1 MRVSPVV
8 IRRFFPPSWGS
19 GCPEPQPFLDPKLG
33 SARERARALRWGCG
47 RGESDAISR
56 ACRAWLLRV
65 SVHSQFRLSL
75 KAEALLES
83 ESPILENLMSR
94 AELNYEI
101 LLELTNV
108 LTSQRD
114 TESLWQAI
122 ARQIRRVVPWDRAGI
137 VLYDRDVDAF
147 RFYAVVTSSET
158 PVLNRDTL
166 IPKKE
171 SAVGWV
177 YEHRQTHVRPNLHAE
192 QVFFE
197 DTYYLQ
203 EGLGRMINLPLI
215 VHDTCL
221 GTLNIG
227 SVQTGEPDPEDL
239 RFLQL
244 VATQISFAIDHVR
257 AYERIKRLSEQLSR
271 ENEYLAEEVRLSRN
285 LGTMVGESAPFQQVL
300 TLVKA
305 VAPTNT
311 TVLLLGETGT
321 GKELLARAIH
331 DLSPR
336 QAKPFVRVNCAGL
349 PAGLVESE
357 LFGHE
362 RGAFTGA
369 DQRRVGRFELANKG
383 TLFLDEIGEMPLEA
397 QAKLLRVL
405 QDGLVDRVGGTQPV
419 PVDVR
424 IVAATNADL
433 SHAIAK
439 GGFRSDLFYRL
450 HVFPVSIPPLRERRQ
465 DIRLLAQHF
474 LRQAAAKLK
483 RPNVTLDPL
492 SLDRLVKY
500 DWPGNIR
507 ELQSVIERAVILAQ
521 SMTVEIDE
529 RFLPPLNSLREPSRE
544 SPMVPPAQANLVELE
559 RHHILSVLKNT
570 AWRIYGAQGA
580 AQQLGLNPETLRSR
594 LRKLGIKRPTC
605 L

>member
-1 MRVSPVV
+1 
-8 IRRFFPPSWGS
+8 
-19 GCPEPQPFLDPKLG
+19 
-33 SARERARALRWGCG
+33 
-47 RGESDAISR
+47 
-56 ACRAWLLRV
+56 
-65 SVHSQFRLSL
+65 
-75 KAEALLES
+75 
-83 ESPILENLMSR
+83 MSR

-101 LLELTNV
+101 LLELTNL

-122 ARQIRRVVPWDRAGI
+122 AGHIRRVVPWDRAGI

-177 YEHRQTHVRPNLHAE
+177 YEHRQIHVRPNLHAE

-203 EGLGRMINLPLI
+203 EGLGRMINLPLM
-215 VHDTCL
+215 VHDICL

-227 SVQTGEPDPEDL
+227 SVQTGEPNPEDL
-239 RFLQL
+239 KFLQL

-271 ENEYLAEEVRLSRN
+271 ENEYLAEEVKLSRN
-285 LGTMVGESAPFQQVL
+285 LGAMVGASPAFQHVL
-300 TLVKA
+300 DLVKA
-305 VAPTNT
+305 VSLTNT

-331 DLSPR
+331 DSSPR
-336 QAKPFVRVNCAGL
+336 QSKPFVRVNCAGL

-369 DQRRVGRFELANKG
+369 DQRRAGRFELANKG

-405 QDGLVDRVGGTQPV
+405 QDGLIDRVGGTQPV

-424 IVAATNADL
+424 IVAATNANL
-433 SHAIAK
+433 SQAITEGA
-439 GGFRSDLFYRL
+439 FRSDLFYRL
-450 HVFPVSIPPLRERRQ
+450 HVFPISIPPLRERRE
-465 DIRLLAQHF
+465 DIRLLAQYF
-474 LRQAAAKLK
+474 LRQAAIKLK
-483 RPNVTLDPL
+483 RPHVMLAPR
-492 SLDRLVKY
+492 SLDRLERY
-500 DWPGNIR
+500 NWPGNIR
-507 ELQSVIERAVILAQ
+507 ELQSVIERAVILAP
-521 SMTVEIDE
+521 SRIVEMDE
-529 RFLPPLNSLREPSRE
+529 RFLPAVNPVSAPSLEPSML
-544 SPMVPPAQANLVELE
+544 SASHATSLIDVERDHIISILE
-559 RHHILSVLKNT
+559 KT
-570 AWRIYGAQGA
+570 AWRIYGVRGA
-580 AQQLGLNPETLRSR
+580 ARQLGLNPETLRSR
-594 LRKLGIKRPTC
+594 LRKLGIKRSTYS
-605 L
+605 

>member
-1 MRVSPVV
+1 
-8 IRRFFPPSWGS
+8 
-19 GCPEPQPFLDPKLG
+19 
-33 SARERARALRWGCG
+33 
-47 RGESDAISR
+47 
-56 ACRAWLLRV
+56 
-65 SVHSQFRLSL
+65 
-75 KAEALLES
+75 
-83 ESPILENLMSR
+83 MSR

-101 LLELTNV
+101 LLELTN
-108 LTSQRD
+108 LLASQRD
-114 TESLWQAI
+114 TESLWQTI
-122 ARQIRRVVPWDRAGI
+122 AAHIRRVVPWERAGI
-137 VLYDRDVDAF
+137 VLYDRDADGF
-147 RFYAVVTSSET
+147 RFYAVVTSSGA
-158 PVLNRDTL
+158 PVLGDDTL
-166 IPKKE
+166 IPKKD

-177 YEHRQTHVRPNLHAE
+177 YEHRQIHVRPDLHAE

-197 DTYYLQ
+197 DPYYLQ

-239 RFLQL
+239 KFLQL
-244 VATQISFAIDHVR
+244 VATQISFAIDHVH

-271 ENEYLAEEVRLSRN
+271 ENEYLVEEVRLSRN
-285 LGTMVGESAPFQQVL
+285 LGTMVGESPAFQQVL

-331 DLSPR
+331 DSSPR
-336 QAKPFVRVNCAGL
+336 QSKPFVRINCAGL

-369 DQRRVGRFELANKG
+369 NQRRIGRFELANKG

-439 GGFRSDLFYRL
+439 GVFRSDLFYRL
-450 HVFPVSIPPLRERRQ
+450 HVFPVSIPPLRERRR

-474 LRQAAAKLK
+474 LRQAAVKLK
-483 RPNVTLDPL
+483 RPNLILAPL
-492 SLDRLVKY
+492 SLDRLERY
-500 DWPGNIR
+500 NWPGNIR
-507 ELQSVIERAVILAQ
+507 ELQSVIERAAILAP
-521 SMTVEIDE
+521 SRIVEMDE
-529 RFLPPLNSLREPSRE
+529 RFLPSTELLSRPSLEASTCSPSRGT
-544 SPMVPPAQANLVELE
+544 NLIDVERDHIISILE
-559 RHHILSVLKNT
+559 KT
-570 AWRIYGAQGA
+570 AWRIYGVRGA
-580 AQQLGLNPETLRSR
+580 ARQLGLNPETLRSR
-594 LRKLGIKRPTC
+594 LRKFGIKRPTYS
-605 L
+605 

>member
-1 MRVSPVV
+1 
-8 IRRFFPPSWGS
+8 
-19 GCPEPQPFLDPKLG
+19 
-33 SARERARALRWGCG
+33 
-47 RGESDAISR
+47 
-56 ACRAWLLRV
+56 
-65 SVHSQFRLSL
+65 
-75 KAEALLES
+75 
-83 ESPILENLMSR
+83 MSR

-122 ARQIRRVVPWDRAGI
+122 TRQISRVVPWDRAGI
-137 VLYDRDVDAF
+137 VLYDRHVDAF
-147 RFYAVVTSSET
+147 RFYAVVTSSAT

-177 YEHRQTHVRPNLHAE
+177 YEHRQIHVRPNLHSE

-239 RFLQL
+239 KFLQL

-257 AYERIKRLSEQLSR
+257 AYEEIKRLSDQLR
-271 ENEYLAEEVRLSRN
+271 HENEYLAEEVRLSRN
-285 LGTMVGESAPFQQVL
+285 LGTMVGESPPFQQVL
-300 TLVKA
+300 SLVKA

-336 QAKPFVRVNCAGL
+336 HAKPFIRVNCAGL

-424 IVAATNADL
+424 IVAATNANL

-439 GGFRSDLFYRL
+439 GGFRADLFYRL

-465 DIRLLAQHF
+465 DIALLAQHF

-483 RPNVTLDPL
+483 RPNVTLHPR
-492 SLDRLVKY
+492 SLERLAQY
-500 DWPGNIR
+500 NWPGNIR
-507 ELQSVIERAVILAQ
+507 ELQSVIERAVILTQ
-521 SMTVEIDE
+521 SMIIDIDE
-529 RFLPPLNSLREPSRE
+529 RFLPPVNSLSAPSLEASMLHSTRGTTI
-544 SPMVPPAQANLVELE
+544 VEFE
-559 RHHILSVLKNT
+559 RHHILSVLEKT
-570 AWRIYGAQGA
+570 AWRIYGARGA

-594 LRKLGIKRPTC
+594 LRKLGITRPAC
-605 L
+605 P

>member
-1 MRVSPVV
+1 
-8 IRRFFPPSWGS
+8 
-19 GCPEPQPFLDPKLG
+19 
-33 SARERARALRWGCG
+33 
-47 RGESDAISR
+47 
-56 ACRAWLLRV
+56 
-65 SVHSQFRLSL
+65 
-75 KAEALLES
+75 
-83 ESPILENLMSR
+83 LENLMSR

-114 TESLWQAI
+114 TESLWQVI

-177 YEHRQTHVRPNLHAE
+177 YEHRQIHVRPNLHAE

-239 RFLQL
+239 KFLQL

-285 LGTMVGESAPFQQVL
+285 LGTMVGESPPFQQVL

-331 DLSPR
+331 DVSPR
-336 QAKPFVRVNCAGL
+336 QSKPFVRVNCAGL

-369 DQRRVGRFELANKG
+369 DQRRIGRFELANNG

-492 SLDRLVKY
+492 SLDRLANY
-500 DWPGNIR
+500 HWPGNIR
-507 ELQSVIERAVILAQ
+507 ELQSVIERAVILAP
-521 SMTVEIDE
+521 STIVEIDE
-529 RFLPPLNSLREPSRE
+529 RFLPPLRSMGEPSLEPSIPSRAP
-544 SPMVPPAQANLVELE
+544 STSLVDLE
-559 RHHILSVLKNT
+559 RQHIISVLKNT

>member
-1 MRVSPVV
+1 MM
-8 IRRFFPPSWGS
+8 
-19 GCPEPQPFLDPKLG
+19 
-33 SARERARALRWGCG
+33 
-47 RGESDAISR
+47 
-56 ACRAWLLRV
+56 
-65 SVHSQFRLSL
+65 
-75 KAEALLES
+75 
-83 ESPILENLMSR
+83 LMSR

-122 ARQIRRVVPWDRAGI
+122 AGHIRRIVPWDRAGI

-147 RFYAVVTSSET
+147 RFYAVVTSSKT

-166 IPKKE
+166 IPRKD

-177 YEHRQTHVRPNLHAE
+177 YEHRQIHVRPNLHTE

-215 VHDTCL
+215 VQGTCL

-227 SVQTGEPDPEDL
+227 SVQTGEPDAEDL
-239 RFLQL
+239 KFLQL
-244 VATQISFAIDHVR
+244 VATQIAFAIDHVR
-257 AYERIKRLSEQLSR
+257 AYERIKRLSDQLSR
-271 ENEYLAEEVRLSRN
+271 ENEYLTEEVRLSRN
-285 LGTMVGESAPFQQVL
+285 LGTMVGESPAFQHVI

-336 QAKPFVRVNCAGL
+336 QSKPFVRVNCAGL

-369 DQRRVGRFELANKG
+369 DQRRAGRFELANKG

-405 QDGLVDRVGGTQPV
+405 QDGQIDRVGGTQPI

-424 IVAATNADL
+424 IVAATNANL
-433 SHAIAK
+433 SHAIAQ
-439 GGFRSDLFYRL
+439 GRFRSDLFYRL
-450 HVFPVSIPPLRERRQ
+450 HVFPVSIPPLRERRE

-474 LRQAAAKLK
+474 LAQAAIKFK
-483 RPNVTLDPL
+483 RPDVTLAPS
-492 SLDRLVKY
+492 SLDRLEKY
-500 DWPGNIR
+500 NWPGNIR

-521 SMTVEIDE
+521 FMVVEIDE
-529 RFLPPLNSLREPSRE
+529 RFLPPVSPVSRPSCEPLLL
-544 SPMVPPAQANLVELE
+544 PPAQATNLAALE
-559 RHHILSVLKNT
+559 RDHIASVLEKT
-570 AWRIYGAQGA
+570 AWRIYGSHGA
-580 AQQLGLNPETLRSR
+580 AHQLGLNPETLRSR
-594 LRKLGIKRPTC
+594 LRKLGIKRPAC

>member
-1 MRVSPVV
+1 MVN
-8 IRRFFPPSWGS
+8 
-19 GCPEPQPFLDPKLG
+19 
-33 SARERARALRWGCG
+33 RAA
-47 RGESDAISR
+47 
-56 ACRAWLLRV
+56 
-65 SVHSQFRLSL
+65 
-75 KAEALLES
+75 
-83 ESPILENLMSR
+83 
-94 AELNYEI
+94 LNYEI

-122 ARQIRRVVPWDRAGI
+122 ASQIRRVVPWDRAGI
-137 VLYDRDVDAF
+137 VLYDREVDAF

-158 PVLNRDTL
+158 PVLSRDTL
-166 IPKKE
+166 IPRNA

-177 YEHRQTHVRPNLHAE
+177 YEHRQVHVRPNLHAE

-197 DTYYLQ
+197 DKYYLQ

-221 GTLNIG
+221 GALNIG
-227 SVQTGEPDPEDL
+227 SVQTGEPDAEDL
-239 RFLQL
+239 KFLQL
-244 VATQISFAIDHVR
+244 VATQIAFAIDHVR
-257 AYERIKRLSEQLSR
+257 AYERIKGLSEQLSR
-271 ENEYLAEEVRLSRN
+271 ENEYLAEEVRISRN
-285 LGTMVGESAPFQQVL
+285 LGTMVGESPAFQHVL
-300 TLVKA
+300 SLVKA

-331 DLSPR
+331 DLSSR

-369 DQRRVGRFELANKG
+369 DQRRAGRFELANKG
-383 TLFLDEIGEMPLEA
+383 TLFLDEIGEMSLEA

-433 SHAIAK
+433 SQAIVK

-450 HVFPVSIPPLRERRQ
+450 HVFPIPIPPLRERRE
-465 DIRLLAQHF
+465 DIRLLALYF
-474 LRQAAAKLK
+474 LKQSAAKLK
-483 RPNVTLDPL
+483 RPHVTLDSH
-492 SLDRLVKY
+492 SLDRLAQY
-500 DWPGNIR
+500 NWPGNIR

-521 SMTVEIDE
+521 SSIVDIDE
-529 RFLPPLNSLREPSRE
+529 RFLPPVNPVSQSSLEPSMI
-544 SPMVPPAQANLVELE
+544 PQATNLMDLE
-559 RHHILSVLKNT
+559 RHHIVSVLEKT
-570 AWRIYGAQGA
+570 AWRIYGPQGA

-594 LRKLGIKRPTC
+594 LRKLGIKRPTYP
-605 L
+605 

>member
-1 MRVSPVV
+1 
-8 IRRFFPPSWGS
+8 
-19 GCPEPQPFLDPKLG
+19 
-33 SARERARALRWGCG
+33 
-47 RGESDAISR
+47 
-56 ACRAWLLRV
+56 
-65 SVHSQFRLSL
+65 
-75 KAEALLES
+75 
-83 ESPILENLMSR
+83 
-94 AELNYEI
+94 
-101 LLELTNV
+101 
-108 LTSQRD
+108 
-114 TESLWQAI
+114 LWQAI
-122 ARQIRRVVPWDRAGI
+122 AGHIRRVVPWDRAGI
-137 VLYDRDVDAF
+137 VLYERAVDAF
-147 RFYAVVTSSET
+147 RFYAVVTSSKT

-166 IPKKE
+166 IPKKD

-177 YEHRQTHVRPNLHAE
+177 YAHRQIHVRPNLHTK

-197 DTYYLQ
+197 DRYYLH

-215 VHDTCL
+215 VHGTCL

-227 SVQTGEPDPEDL
+227 SVQTGEPDAEDL
-239 RFLQL
+239 KFLQL
-244 VATQISFAIDHVR
+244 VATQIAFAIDHVR

-271 ENEYLAEEVRLSRN
+271 ENEYLVEEVRVSRN
-285 LGTMVGESAPFQQVL
+285 LGTMVGESPTFQHVL

-331 DLSPR
+331 DLSSR
-336 QAKPFVRVNCAGL
+336 QSKPFVRVNCAGL

-369 DQRRVGRFELANKG
+369 DQRRAGRFELANRG

-433 SHAIAK
+433 SHAIAQ
-439 GGFRSDLFYRL
+439 GRFRSYLFYRL
-450 HVFPVSIPPLRERRQ
+450 NVFPVSIPPLRERRE

-474 LRQAAAKLK
+474 LRQAAVKLK
-483 RPNVTLDPL
+483 RPDVTLAPL
-492 SLDRLVKY
+492 SLDRLEKY
-500 DWPGNIR
+500 NWPGNIR

-521 SMTVEIDE
+521 FMVVEIDE
-529 RFLPPLNSLREPSRE
+529 RFLPPVNPVSRPSSEPLMLPS
-544 SPMVPPAQANLVELE
+544 AHATNLAALE
-559 RHHILSVLKNT
+559 REHIASVLEKT
-570 AWRIYGAQGA
+570 AWRIYGSHGA
-580 AQQLGLNPETLRSR
+580 AQQLGLNPEKLRSR
-594 LRKLGIKRPTC
+594 FLKLGMKRPSC